1 MGPIHLNSNTINVI
15 LTAVVIGTGT
25 IAVAGWLT
33 PNFLRMVA
41 VRLLA
46 RAEAI
51 EASRTGHSEAMRY
64 WAPRLERARLT
75 IAAGG
80 ERS

>member
-1 MGPIHLNSNTINVI
+1 MGPIHLSANTYNAI
-15 LTAVVIGTGT
+15 LTAVIIAIGT
-25 IAVAGWLT
+25 VAAAAWLT

-51 EASRTGHSEAMRY
+51 EAARTGHSDALKY